1 MLVAAVLYGADGENQ
16 AVMKTLFDGAVSLCL
31 LFVSIYTFPF
41 RITLKSL
48 PPFQFLAMTTQMI
61 VGGEGRQRAIPRG
74 RYIRAA
80 LTLYTEVMALY
91 FYLPGV
97 RLLNRTTAAG
107 AVTPQQFI

>member
-41 RITLKSL
+41 RIPLKFL
-48 PPFQFLAMTTQMI
+48 PFQFLAMTTQMI

-97 RLLNRTTAAG
+97 RLLNRTTAAAG
-107 AVTPQQFI
+107 VTPQQFI